1 MNTRTVLVVDDEDDI
16 CQLVTEALQDD
27 GHRVLCATGGAV
39 LRVAEEEQPDV
50 ILLDIGMPV
59 LDGVKLGQLL
69 RAHPRLA
76 RTRIVIMSGMER
88 EKAPAPL
95 RYDAWLRKPFDLDDL
110 AHVVTMAGAR
120 TPAA

>member
-1 MNTRTVLVVDDEDDI
+1 MDRHTVLVIDDEEDI
-16 CQLVTEALQDD
+16 CGLVTEALHDE
-27 GHRVLCATGGAV
+27 GYRVICATGSAV
-39 LRVAEEEQPDV
+39 LRVAEEQQPAV
-50 ILLDIGMPV
+50 ILLDVGMPV
-59 LDGVKLGQLL
+59 LDGVKLSQLL

-76 RTRIVIMSGMER
+76 RTPIVIMSGMER

-110 AHVVTMAGAR
+110 ARVVAAANVR